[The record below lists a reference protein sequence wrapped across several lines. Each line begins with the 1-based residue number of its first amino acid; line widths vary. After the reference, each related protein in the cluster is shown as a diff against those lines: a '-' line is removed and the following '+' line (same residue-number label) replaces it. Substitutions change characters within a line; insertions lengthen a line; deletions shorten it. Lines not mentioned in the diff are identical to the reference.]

1 MKPQQLLIVFVAF
14 LSSNLLW
21 VNGLLSPTRIPRQ
34 STTAMYGAFNKRN
47 KQGDL
52 LKKMEEARKQ
62 REMTEGNGSSDASF
76 PDGDNAKSKGKRI
89 SDEELKRENDM
100 KRFEQLLNRESATI
114 NYDLDSANY
123 MTKQQEEEEIDAG
136 CKLEYFLQ

>member
-1 MKPQQLLIVFVAF
+1 MKPQQLLLIIFGGF
-14 LSSNLLW
+14 LSSSLLG
-21 VNGLLSPTRIPRQ
+21 VNSLLSPTRISKQ
-34 STTAMYGAFNKRN
+34 SITAMYGAFNKRN

-62 REMTEGNGSSDASF
+62 REMTEENGSSDGS
-76 PDGDNAKSKGKRI
+76 PHDDYAKSKGKRI

-100 KRFEQLLNRESATI
+100 KRFEQLLNSESATI

-136 CKLEYFLQ
+136 CK